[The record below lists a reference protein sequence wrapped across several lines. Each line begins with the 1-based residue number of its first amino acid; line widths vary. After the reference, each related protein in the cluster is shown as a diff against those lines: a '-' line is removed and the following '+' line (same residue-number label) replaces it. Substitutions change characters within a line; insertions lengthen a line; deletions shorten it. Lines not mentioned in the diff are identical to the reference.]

1 MSTTYTD
8 YPYRF
13 SSGGRTASTAY
24 AEHVRDLIEQV
35 LFTRPGERVMRPL
48 FGCGIDRLLFG
59 PGGPELAEQTN
70 LIISAALQEWLADVM
85 EVLSL
90 DVRFDDSQ
98 LLITVVYRI
107 LASGEQREDQFVR
120 EGTG

>member
-1 MSTTYTD
+1 MSTTFTD

-13 SSGGRTASTAY
+13 SSSGRTATTAY

-35 LFTRPGERVMRPL
+35 LFTRPGERVMRPS
-48 FGCGIDRLLFG
+48 FGCGIDRLVFA

-70 LIISAALQEWLADVM
+70 LIISAALEEWLGDVIA
-85 EVLSL
+85 VLSL

-98 LLITVVYRI
+98 LLITVVYA
-107 LASGEQREDQFVR
+107 LLVSGEQREDVFVR
-120 EGTG
+120 EGAG